1 MVSSKVKEVKAEII
15 TIGDE
20 ILIGQIVD
28 TNSAWIGQ
36 TFNLEGI
43 EISRI
48 NSITDTAEAI
58 IDALEGLLPTTELVI
73 MTGGLGP
80 TKDDLTKQTLA
91 RHFGAQMVFREDVWE
106 HIVKLFEGFG
116 RKPVERNKFQAEVP
130 ENCEVLFNQKGTAP
144 GMLFRHEGRRIVSLP
159 GVPYEMKGIIKD
171 ELLPLLQDEIDYQIK
186 HKTLFVVGIP
196 ESVLADQ
203 IEPHESKFP
212 ENIKL
217 AYLPKPGLVRLRLTA
232 RGKRADNLNA
242 DLETATRVL
251 KEAVGDPLMD
261 GSNSAIEKYL
271 GEVLTQKG
279 LTVGTA
285 ESCTG
290 GGIGATLVNV
300 SGSSAYFEGSIVAYS
315 YDIKE
320 TLLGV
325 DHKTIVEKG
334 AVSEEVVR
342 QMSEGARVKLNVDFA
357 VAVSGIAGPGGGT
370 PDKPVGTSWIAIAG
384 PTRTITEK
392 FVFGKVRER
401 NIQKTIFAA
410 LNLLL
415 KEVEDYG

>member
-1 MVSSKVKEVKAEII
+1 MKAEII

-203 IEPHESKFP
+203 IEPHETKFP

>member
-1 MVSSKVKEVKAEII
+1 
-15 TIGDE
+15 
-20 ILIGQIVD
+20 
-28 TNSAWIGQ
+28 
-36 TFNLEGI
+36 
-43 EISRI
+43 
-48 NSITDTAEAI
+48 
-58 IDALEGLLPTTELVI
+58 
-73 MTGGLGP
+73 
-80 TKDDLTKQTLA
+80 
-91 RHFGAQMVFREDVWE
+91 
-106 HIVKLFEGFG
+106 
-116 RKPVERNKFQAEVP
+116 
-130 ENCEVLFNQKGTAP
+130 
-144 GMLFRHEGRRIVSLP
+144 MLFRHEGKRIVSLP

-232 RGKRADNLNA
+232 RGKSADNLNA
-242 DLETATRVL
+242 DLEAAARVL

-290 GGIGATLVNV
+290 GGIGATLVSV

-315 YDIKE
+315 YEIKE

-325 DHKTIVEKG
+325 DQKTIVEKG

>member
-1 MVSSKVKEVKAEII
+1 
-15 TIGDE
+15 
-20 ILIGQIVD
+20 
-28 TNSAWIGQ
+28 
-36 TFNLEGI
+36 
-43 EISRI
+43 
-48 NSITDTAEAI
+48 
-58 IDALEGLLPTTELVI
+58 
-73 MTGGLGP
+73 
-80 TKDDLTKQTLA
+80 
-91 RHFGAQMVFREDVWE
+91 
-106 HIVKLFEGFG
+106 
-116 RKPVERNKFQAEVP
+116 
-130 ENCEVLFNQKGTAP
+130 
-144 GMLFRHEGRRIVSLP
+144 MLFRHEGRRIVSLP

-203 IEPHESKFP
+203 IEPYESDFP

-232 RGKRADNLNA
+232 RGKRADDINA
-242 DLETATRVL
+242 DLEAAARTL
-251 KEAVGDPLMD
+251 KQAVGEPLMD

-290 GGIGATLVNV
+290 GGIGATLVSV
-300 SGSSAYFEGSIVAYS
+300 EGSSAYFEGSIVAYS

-342 QMSEGARVKLNVDFA
+342 QMSEGARAKLKVDFA

>member
-1 MVSSKVKEVKAEII
+1 VKAEII

-91 RHFGAQMVFREDVWE
+91 RYFGAQMVFREDVWE

-232 RGKRADNLNA
+232 RGKSADNLNA
-242 DLETATRVL
+242 DLEAAARVL

>member
-1 MVSSKVKEVKAEII
+1 MKAEII

-91 RHFGAQMVFREDVWE
+91 RYFGAQMVFREDVWE

-232 RGKRADNLNA
+232 RGKSADNLNA
-242 DLETATRVL
+242 DLEAAARVL

-290 GGIGATLVNV
+290 GGIGATLVSV

>member
-91 RHFGAQMVFREDVWE
+91 RYFGAQMVFREDVWE

-242 DLETATRVL
+242 DLEAAARVL
-251 KEAVGDPLMD
+251 KESVGYPLMD

>member
-1 MVSSKVKEVKAEII
+1 LVSSKVKEVKAEII

-58 IDALEGLLPTTELVI
+58 IGALEGLLPSTELVI

-91 RHFGAQMVFREDVWE
+91 RYFGANMVFRDDVWA
-106 HIVKLFEGFG
+106 HIVKLFESFG

-130 ENCEVLFNQKGTAP
+130 DNCEVLFNHKGTAP
-144 GMLFRHEGRRIVSLP
+144 GMLFRHNGRRIVSLP

-186 HKTLFVVGIP
+186 HKTLFVVGVP

-203 IEPHESKFP
+203 IEPYEGNFP

-232 RGKRADNLNA
+232 RGKRADDLNS
-242 DLETATRVL
+242 DLELAAKVL
-251 KEAVGDPLMD
+251 KQAVGDPLMD

-271 GEVLTQKG
+271 GKVLTQKG

-290 GGIGATLVNV
+290 GGIGATLVSV
-300 SGSSAYFEGSIVAYS
+300 AGSSAYFEGSIVAYS

-325 DHKTIVEKG
+325 DHTTIVEKG

-342 QMSEGARVKLNVDFA
+342 QMSEGARVKLKVDFA
-357 VAVSGIAGPGGGT
+357 VAVSGIAGPEGGT
-370 PDKPVGTSWIAIAG
+370 QDKPVGTSWIAIAG
-384 PTRTITEK
+384 PNRTITEK

>member
-1 MVSSKVKEVKAEII
+1 MKAEII

-242 DLETATRVL
+242 DLEAAARVL
-251 KEAVGDPLMD
+251 KESVGDPLMD